1 MDTAILLI
9 MLLIINLSALKF
21 STSVTVGFAISL
33 IVSPLILLFGVGVKK
48 FLISKIKKFQPN
60 REDNFNL
67 ELRPTAR

>member
-1 MDTAILLI
+1 MDTVILLI
-9 MLLIINLSALKF
+9 MLLIINLSAFKF

-48 FLISKIKKFQPN
+48 FLVSKIKKVQPN
-60 REDNFNL
+60 REDNFSL